1 MNQQLLQE
9 KKAIQNSIEELQ
21 KKLNSIE
28 MKISNEIEALGF
40 TLSQSPVHKE
50 YEYIKVYDRFEIHID
65 PIWLTMTIEH
75 NDYEVFENEFHF
87 ENIESLVKA
96 INSLQTK
103 EVTATV
109 TLKDTFTIFH
119 ATIDGKELT
128 PDIVKNEFIFD
139 YMLNRENIQITLS

>member
-1 MNQQLLQE
+1 MNQQLFEE

-103 EVTATV
+103 EVTATA

-128 PDIVKNEFIFD
+128 PDIVKNEFLFD
-139 YMLNRENIQITLS
+139 YMFNRENIQITLS